1 MEPDGTYE
9 PGFVVTTCCT
19 PKKTRRTAFCST
31 RAGTVITSRRPT
43 TAASMSTRSLTKWT
57 N

>member
-9 PGFVVTTCCT
+9 PGFVGI
-19 PKKTRRTAFCST
+19 RFCQEC
-31 RAGTVITSRRPT
+31 AGTVITSRRPT